1 MLEWENLKPQ
11 LCPFPYTFCE
21 NVLKVD
27 FWVHLCIIVSPLLSD
42 RLHNWYLHIV
52 DRQDNNKYCSF
63 HLYDNR
69 ILPLYRPWIKEL
81 TWNQQFSYNLMLQ
94 MAKPNYFITLD
105 ILLFETS
112 LHGRGTKRIIIAIYL
127 KMICSR
133 RFLPLRRTH
142 QHTKTAVSG
151 NHYTTSSG

>member
-1 MLEWENLKPQ
+1 MLEWENLKSQ
-11 LCPFPYTFCE
+11 LCPFPYTLCE
-21 NVLKVD
+21 KVD
-27 FWVHLCIIVSPLLSD
+27 FLVHLCIIVSPLLSD

-52 DRQDNNKYCSF
+52 DRQDNTTVNIVLSTSMTIGYF
-63 HLYDNR
+63 HYTDPELKSLLEINNFLT
-69 ILPLYRPWIKEL
+69 ISCYRWQNPI
-81 TWNQQFSYNLMLQ
+81 
-94 MAKPNYFITLD
+94 I
-105 ILLFETS
+105 S
-112 LHGRGTKRIIIAIYL
+112 LHWIFYCLKQACMVARGTKRIIIAIYL